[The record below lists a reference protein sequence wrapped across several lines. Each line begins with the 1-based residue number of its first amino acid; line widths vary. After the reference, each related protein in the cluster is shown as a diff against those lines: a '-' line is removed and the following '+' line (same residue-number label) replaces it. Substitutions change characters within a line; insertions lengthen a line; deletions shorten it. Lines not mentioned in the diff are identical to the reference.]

1 MEKRVEIELP
11 IRINFGGAWSDTPP
25 FCKKEGGTV
34 CNGSATING
43 QRPVKVIIEE
53 IKEDKIILQN
63 ENSKLEINKLSELE
77 KEENSE
83 FELLKK
89 ALILVNVTHKN
100 FKIETDTK
108 LIPRGSGLGTSSIL
122 ILAILQAIYK
132 YENIHISE
140 NELINKVLEVEKMI
154 GTGGGWQ
161 DQGGAIRKGIKL
173 LTSTPGEEQNLE
185 IETIKMPSKARQELK
200 ERFVLVYTG
209 KTRNSGDIVKEIMD
223 KYLEDS
229 KQKEKIIS
237 LKGIAV
243 SMKRVLEEGDIEEFA
258 NLLSKNYE
266 ISRTLSGKIENET
279 IKKIFEITK
288 DMTAGK
294 MICGAGNGGFL
305 EFVLKKNV
313 TKKQLEEKLK
323 KCFPDSEIKVW
334 EIELE

>member
-1 MEKRVEIELP
+1 MEKRVEVELP

-25 FCKKEGGTV
+25 FCKREGGTV

-63 ENSKLEINKLSELE
+63 ENSRLEINELSDLE
-77 KEENSE
+77 KEENFE
-83 FELLKK
+83 FKLLKK
-89 ALILVNVTHKN
+89 ALIMANVRHKN

-132 YENIHISE
+132 YENIYVSE
-140 NELINKVLEVEKMI
+140 NELINK
-154 GTGGGWQ
+154 
-161 DQGGAIRKGIKL
+161 GGAIRKGIKL
-173 LTSTPGEEQNLE
+173 LTSTPGEKQNLE
-185 IETIKMPSKARQELK
+185 IETIKIPSKAMKELK

-223 KYLEDS
+223 KYLEDNE
-229 KQKEKIIS
+229 QKEKIIS

-243 SMKRVLEEGDIEEFA
+243 SMKRVLEEGNIEEFA

-279 IKKIFEITK
+279 IKKIFEIAEN
-288 DMTAGK
+288 MTSGK

-305 EFVLKKNV
+305 EIVLKKNV
-313 TKKQLEEKLK
+313 QKSQLEEKLEK
-323 KCFPDSEIKVW
+323 SFPDSEIKVW